1 MRQKWCPP
9 IIVTLKTGE
18 IPFGVQQYTMS
29 KEAREG
35 IRPHL
40 QRLLELGV
48 FGPLSVFLEYSV
60 ATS

>member
-1 MRQKWCPP
+1 MVPP
-9 IIVTLKTGE
+9 IIVRLRTGV
-18 IPFGVQQYTMS
+18 IPFRVQQYTMS
-29 KEAREG
+29 KEAGEG

>member
-1 MRQKWCPP
+1 MVHP
-9 IIVTLKTGE
+9 IIVRLKTGV
-18 IPFGVQQYTMS
+18 IPFGVQQYTLS
-29 KEAREG
+29 KVAREG